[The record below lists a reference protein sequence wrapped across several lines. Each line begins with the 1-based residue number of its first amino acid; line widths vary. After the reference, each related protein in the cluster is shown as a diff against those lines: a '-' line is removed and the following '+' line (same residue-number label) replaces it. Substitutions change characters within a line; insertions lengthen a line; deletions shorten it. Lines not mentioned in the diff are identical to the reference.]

1 MAKTKPTTGKIG
13 DLFKRTDKP
22 TTAKA
27 TPTKTTE
34 RGRNIPVSVGL
45 FEAELAE
52 LQEIATKHGTARNQV
67 MAFAVRHFLAQY
79 RAGKVSLV
87 VKPKPAQIQMPN

>member
-1 MAKTKPTTGKIG
+1 MAKAKQTTGNVG
-13 DLFKRTDKP
+13 NLFKRTDTP

-27 TPTKTTE
+27 TE

-79 RAGKVSLV
+79 RAGKVSLT
-87 VKPKPAQIQMPN
+87 VKPKPAQLQMPD

>member
-1 MAKTKPTTGKIG
+1 MAKAKQTTGNVG
-13 DLFKRTDKP
+13 NLFKRTDLRP
-22 TTAKA
+22 TTVKA
-27 TPTKTTE
+27 TD

-45 FEAELAE
+45 FESELAE

-79 RAGKVSLV
+79 RAGKVSLT
-87 VKPKPAQIQMPN
+87 VKPKPAQIQMPE